1 MATRAGDG
9 HAAVVMQER
18 RQRSAVLDGV
28 PVRVDVSARVLIVE
42 DQPVLRNVI
51 RMACESSPHLEVAA
65 EVASGAEAVHA
76 YPHLFPDLVL
86 IDLSLPDMSGLEVAR
101 RLRREVPRPR
111 ILVLSGR
118 TDDETLFDTIRAGVD
133 GYLEKTMGVRHITE
147 ALERLAAGERLFTP
161 EQERSAIEGLGRLAR
176 RAREASDVSP
186 SITLRELVVLR
197 LLGEGLTMRQV
208 ASRLRVSTGTVE
220 AHVAKLYP
228 KLDASN
234 RVQALAKA
242 ADLGLIELR

>member
-1 MATRAGDG
+1 MATWAGDG
-9 HAAVVMQER
+9 PPTVLMEER
-18 RQRSAVLDGV
+18 QPSAVLDAV
-28 PVRVDVSARVLIVE
+28 TIPVAASARVLIVE

-51 RMACESSPHLEVAA
+51 KVACASSPHLEVAA
-65 EVASGAEAVHA
+65 EVASGTEAVDA
-76 YPHLFPDLVL
+76 YGNLLPDLVL

-101 RLRREVPRPR
+101 RLRREVPRPK

-118 TDDETLFDTIRAGVD
+118 TDDETLFEAIRAGVD

-186 SITLRELVVLR
+186 NITPRELAILR
-197 LLGEGLTMRQV
+197 LAGEGLTMRQV
-208 ASRLRVSTGTVE
+208 GRRLGVSTGTVE
-220 AHVAKLYP
+220 AHVAKLYL

-242 ADLGLIELR
+242 AELGLIELG

>member
-1 MATRAGDG
+1 MKG
-9 HAAVVMQER
+9 
-18 RQRSAVLDGV
+18 RQPSAVLDAV
-28 PVRVDVSARVLIVE
+28 TIRVAASARVLIVE

-51 RMACESSPHLEVAA
+51 RVACESSPRLEVAA
-65 EVASGAEAVHA
+65 EVASGTEAVDA
-76 YPHLFPDLVL
+76 YGNLLPDLVL
-86 IDLSLPDMSGLEVAR
+86 IDLSLPDMGGLEVAR
-101 RLRREVPRPR
+101 RLRREVPRPK

-118 TDDETLFDTIRAGVD
+118 TDDETLFETIRAGVD

-147 ALERLAAGERLFTP
+147 ALERLAAGERLFTQ

-186 SITLRELVVLR
+186 GITPRELAILR
-197 LLGEGLTMRQV
+197 LLGEGMTMRQV
-208 ASRLRVSTGTVE
+208 GSRLGVSTGTVE
-220 AHVAKLYP
+220 AHAAKLYL

-242 ADLGLIELR
+242 ADLGLIELG

>member
-1 MATRAGDG
+1 ME
-9 HAAVVMQER
+9 ER
-18 RQRSAVLDGV
+18 QPSAVLDAV
-28 PVRVDVSARVLIVE
+28 TTRVALSARVLIVA
-42 DQPVLRNVI
+42 DHPVLRNLI
-51 RMACESSPHLEVAA
+51 RVACESSPHLEVAA
-65 EVASGAEAVHA
+65 EVASGTEAVDV
-76 YPHLFPDLVL
+76 YRYLFPDLAL

-101 RLRREVPRPR
+101 RLRREVPRPK
-111 ILVLSGR
+111 ILVLSGQ
-118 TDDETLFDTIRAGVD
+118 TDDETLFETIRAGVD

-186 SITLRELVVLR
+186 SITPRELVILQ

-208 ASRLRVSTGTVE
+208 GSRRGASTRTVE
-220 AHVAKLYP
+220 AQVAKLYR

-242 ADLGLIELR
+242 ADLGLIELG

>member
-1 MATRAGDG
+1 MATWAGDG
-9 HAAVVMQER
+9 LPTGLMEER
-18 RQRSAVLDGV
+18 QPSAVLDAV
-28 PVRVDVSARVLIVE
+28 TTRVALSARVLIVA
-42 DQPVLRNVI
+42 DHPVLRNLI
-51 RMACESSPHLEVAA
+51 RVACESSPHLEVAA
-65 EVASGAEAVHA
+65 EVASGTEAVDA
-76 YPHLFPDLVL
+76 YRYLFPDLAL

-101 RLRREVPRPR
+101 RLRREVPRPK
-111 ILVLSGR
+111 ILVLSGQ
-118 TDDETLFDTIRAGVD
+118 TDDETLFETIRAGVD

-186 SITLRELVVLR
+186 SITPRELVILQ

-208 ASRLRVSTGTVE
+208 GSRRGASTRTVE
-220 AHVAKLYP
+220 AQVAKLYR

-242 ADLGLIELR
+242 ADLGLIELG